1 VTRVARRGADGENE
15 SVRSLPPLTIAA
27 TVFESHFGLTAKPFG
42 KTPDPSFLYES
53 DQHREALA
61 RLEYAVDEKEL
72 ALLTGDI
79 GSGKTTLS
87 RALIDRVGEAR
98 PVILLI
104 NPRLTPTQLL
114 RAVAVGLELEPPRM
128 RNELLDRIHTRL
140 FELYEAG
147 REPVLIIDEAQLIPS
162 KATFDEIR
170 LLTNFQMDDQNLL
183 SVLLIGQPELETRLD
198 RDAYEPLRQ
207 RIGMR
212 YSLGPL
218 SLDET
223 IRYVDHRIRVAGGTR
238 NPFDDASIR
247 AIHELS
253 GGVPR
258 LINTLATTALLDAFG
273 DDATTVTADRIASAA
288 REHRMRA
295 RDPEAAHG

>member
-1 VTRVARRGADGENE
+1 MYEQ
-15 SVRSLPPLTIAA
+15 
-27 TVFESHFGLTAKPFG
+27 FFGFSTKPFG
-42 KTPDPSFLYES
+42 KTPDPAFLYES

-87 RALIDRVGEAR
+87 RALLDRVGDSR
-98 PVILLI
+98 PVVLII

-114 RAVAVGLELEPPRM
+114 RAVARGLGIEPARF
-128 RNELLDRIHTRL
+128 RNDLLDQIHTKL
-140 FELYEAG
+140 FELYEAD
-147 REPVLIIDEAQLIPS
+147 REPVLMIDEAQLIPS

-183 SVLLIGQPELETRLD
+183 SVVLIGQPELEGRLE
-198 RDAYEPLRQ
+198 RHAYAPLRQ

-218 SLDET
+218 SLEET
-223 IRYVDHRIRVAGGTR
+223 IEYIEHRIRTAGGTR
-238 NPFDDASIR
+238 NPFSREAMQE
-247 AIHELS
+247 IHSVS
-253 GGVPR
+253 GGIPR
-258 LINTLATTALLDAFG
+258 LINTLATTSLLDAFG
-273 DDATTVTADRIASAA
+273 EDADVIEVARVASAA
-288 REHRMRA
+288 QEHRI
-295 RDPEAAHG
+295 

>member
-1 VTRVARRGADGENE
+1 M
-15 SVRSLPPLTIAA
+15 
-27 TVFESHFGLTAKPFG
+27 FEEHFGLNAKPFG

-53 DQHREALA
+53 RQHREALA

-72 ALLTGDI
+72 ALLVGDI

-87 RALIDRVGEAR
+87 RALIDRIGDSR

-104 NPRLTPTQLL
+104 NPRMTPMQLL
-114 RAVAVGLELEPPRM
+114 RQIAKGLELEPMRF
-128 RNELLDRIHTRL
+128 RNEVLDQLHTKLYEL
-140 FELYEAG
+140 FEEK

-170 LLTNFQMDDQNLL
+170 LLTNFQLDDQNLL
-183 SVLLIGQPELETRLD
+183 SVVLVGQPELEERLD
-198 RDAYEPLRQ
+198 RAAYAPLRQ

-218 SLDET
+218 SLQET
-223 IRYVDHRIRVAGGTR
+223 TEYIEHRIRVAGGAQ
-238 NPFDDASIR
+238 NPFDETAM
-247 AIHELS
+247 AEMHALS
-253 GGVPR
+253 GGIPR

-273 DDATTVTADRIASAA
+273 EDSSMVDAARIASAA
-288 REHRMRA
+288 REHRM
-295 RDPEAAHG
+295 EHAHG